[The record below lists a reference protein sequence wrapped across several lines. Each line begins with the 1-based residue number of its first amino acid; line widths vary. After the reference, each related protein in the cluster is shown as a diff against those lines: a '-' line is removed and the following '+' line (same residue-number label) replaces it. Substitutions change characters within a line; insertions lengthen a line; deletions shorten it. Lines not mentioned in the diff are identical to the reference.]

1 MHEIRKRL
9 MEIVKILLKKQKGLF
24 IITFL
29 APIIASGST
38 IASIWLNSEIFNMG
52 LLVAAKEVG
61 FLTYLPYMGFFLLF
75 SLLQLF
81 LGSLLTQSYL
91 YPKCQLMFRTVY
103 KEQLIEKLEKVK
115 YECFEKTE
123 TLEII
128 DKVLKRIE
136 GELLFLFPILP
147 QQMLSCGIVSIGL
160 LGLIASIKWWLV
172 PLLLVPF
179 LFETWLLKRMNLD
192 IYREMEQ
199 YWKKDE
205 AYLRLGKMLH
215 TRHYI
220 RENYMLAASDYLIK
234 TYQERLH
241 TRNREYETF
250 YLRHLRRNLIKRS
263 LTRLSQVAAAV
274 MLLLLYISGELSI
287 GLLVSVTLAIFS
299 VLFSNQGL
307 EGLLQVVRTSGLH
320 MKNYELLDAF
330 WKLPEEQMGEAALP
344 ERFDI
349 VFDRVTFTYPGE
361 KEPVLKEV
369 SFHIKQGERVA
380 LVGRNGSGKTT
391 LVKLLLGLFQPES
404 GRILIDGRNLSE
416 YSQKTR
422 SRMFGAVFQDFT
434 KYEISLRENIAVGA
448 IEKLENDPALQEAL
462 KKAKMDTLVKELPD
476 GFGTRLGKEL
486 EDGVDLSG
494 GQWQRIALAR
504 AFLGDKKILVL
515 DEPTSQ
521 IDPLEESQ
529 LYTEFAEIAKQKT
542 ALFITH
548 RLGAIKIT
556 DRILVLKRGCIV
568 EAGTHEEL
576 LREHGEYAQLYQ
588 AQKQWYQKKKG

>member
-1 MHEIRKRL
+1 
-9 MEIVKILLKKQKGLF
+9 
-24 IITFL
+24 
-29 APIIASGST
+29 
-38 IASIWLNSEIFNMG
+38 
-52 LLVAAKEVG
+52 
-61 FLTYLPYMGFFLLF
+61 
-75 SLLQLF
+75 
-81 LGSLLTQSYL
+81 
-91 YPKCQLMFRTVY
+91 
-103 KEQLIEKLEKVK
+103 
-115 YECFEKTE
+115 
-123 TLEII
+123 
-128 DKVLKRIE
+128 
-136 GELLFLFPILP
+136 
-147 QQMLSCGIVSIGL
+147 
-160 LGLIASIKWWLV
+160 
-172 PLLLVPF
+172 
-179 LFETWLLKRMNLD
+179 
-192 IYREMEQ
+192 
-199 YWKKDE
+199 
-205 AYLRLGKMLH
+205 
-215 TRHYI
+215 
-220 RENYMLAASDYLIK
+220 
-234 TYQERLH
+234 
-241 TRNREYETF
+241 
-250 YLRHLRRNLIKRS
+250 
-263 LTRLSQVAAAV
+263 
-274 MLLLLYISGELSI
+274 
-287 GLLVSVTLAIFS
+287 
-299 VLFSNQGL
+299 
-307 EGLLQVVRTSGLH
+307 
-320 MKNYELLDAF
+320 
-330 WKLPEEQMGEAALP
+330 MGEAALP

-422 SRMFGAVFQDFT
+422 SQMFGAVFQDFT

-476 GFGTRLGKEL
+476 GFETRLGKEL

-556 DRILVLKRGCIV
+556 DRILVLKRCCIV
-568 EAGTHEEL
+568 
-576 LREHGEYAQLYQ
+576 
-588 AQKQWYQKKKG
+588 